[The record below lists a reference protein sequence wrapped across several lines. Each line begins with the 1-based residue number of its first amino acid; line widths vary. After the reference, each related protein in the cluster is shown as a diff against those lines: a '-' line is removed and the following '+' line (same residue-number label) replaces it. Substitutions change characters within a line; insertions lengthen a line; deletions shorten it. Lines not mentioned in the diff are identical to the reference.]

1 LEASFFASVQHD
13 FGSAIPIPQMI
24 LNVPGINLL
33 HSLFA
38 ICLSI
43 QLILT
48 ILYVNR
54 SQKFVISC
62 FAISILE
69 VQILKTLVFSRIL
82 HFGQKLKQFLPA
94 IFILEPLQRHGEVLH
109 FAIGLLLLLVILK
122 HLMRPLGFVWL
133 TFGVFL

>member
-1 LEASFFASVQHD
+1 
-13 FGSAIPIPQMI
+13 MI

-33 HSLFA
+33 HSLLV

-54 SQKFVISC
+54 SQKLVIS

-69 VQILKTLVFSRIL
+69 LQILKTLVFGRIL
-82 HFGQKLKQFLPA
+82 RFGQKLKQFLPT

-109 FAIGLLLLLVILK
+109 FAIDLLLLLVILK
-122 HLMRPLGFVWL
+122 HLIRPLGFVWL